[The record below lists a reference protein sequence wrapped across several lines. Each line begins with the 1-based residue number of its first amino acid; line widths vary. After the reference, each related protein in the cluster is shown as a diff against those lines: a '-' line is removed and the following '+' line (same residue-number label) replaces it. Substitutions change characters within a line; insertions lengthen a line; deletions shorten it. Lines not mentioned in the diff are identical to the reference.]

1 MTPATLAVEKA
12 RLWIDRRPGNHSHQ
26 EQLQSELSVL
36 QAQGKQEEDSTRQ
49 TRQCGLGLSSDA
61 GAIFP
66 LSYTRETRIEGE
78 ESFWG
83 GHWSLAPPPVLAHT
97 PLVSQPAGLLLSPSP
112 LSGPGISLTLHSG
125 GFGE

>member
-1 MTPATLAVEKA
+1 MTPVTLAVEKA
-12 RLWIDRRPGNHSHQ
+12 QLWIDRRPGNHSHQ
-26 EQLQSELSVL
+26 EQLHSELSVL
-36 QAQGKQEEDSTRQ
+36 QVQGKQEEDSKRQ

-83 GHWSLAPPPVLAHT
+83 GGTGPLPHPQSLPI
-97 PLVSQPAGLLLSPSP
+97 LLW
-112 LSGPGISLTLHSG
+112 
-125 GFGE
+125 